1 MKGKRTRNG
10 LHLEAAEKR
19 ERKSTNAALSG
30 LHQFRFAPFLAPS
43 LSSFLSLCHAK
54 QYENRNDRNS
64 CDRRR
69 ERMDASTCE
78 EIKCKT
84 FLPRNNGLAPL
95 PRSFLSFFRVPHIG
109 SSSVV
114 GQSGNKKKGAG
125 EARWT
130 RPHVRNVTEGS
141 DERRGACGSVP
152 WSPRWHALWGE
163 KWLPPSPSFLS
174 VLPICTR
181 PERTCPAETAATC
194 PTTRVI
200 LATTAS
206 RIIDN

>member
-10 LHLEAAEKR
+10 LQLEAAEKR
-19 ERKSTNAALSG
+19 ERKSTNAAHPG

-84 FLPRNNGLAPL
+84 FLPRINGLGPL

-114 GQSGNKKKGAG
+114 GQSGNKKKGRGRRDGRGHTCEMSRKDRTSDAARAG
-125 EARWT
+125 
-130 RPHVRNVTEGS
+130 VCL
-141 DERRGACGSVP
+141 GAHGGTLC
-152 WSPRWHALWGE
+152 GE
-163 KWLPPSPSFLS
+163 KSGFRHLLRFSQSF
-174 VLPICTR
+174 PF
-181 PERTCPAETAATC
+181 A
-194 PTTRVI
+194 RVRS
-200 LATTAS
+200 ARVQQRRRQRVQPRVS
-206 RIIDN
+206 F